1 MKSLVNENLHLQ
13 LMPDFEIEYSNSN
26 DKTIVD
32 LITVMGA
39 IYCADVSVTA
49 RKTKLVIEIPVFQV
63 EVWRDLTD
71 KIKHL
76 LKWVSDEDYQISFRL
91 FNEDLM
97 EKKETQLKLSLDSP
111 NKRIVSLFS
120 GGLDSLTGAYYNF
133 KNEISSDYIGFLN
146 KREEATKQRL
156 LANFYKEKLN
166 PTPDII
172 LIEKPVDKK
181 QHYTQA
187 TRSLLYFSLAVAKAY
202 YNQSDQVNLY
212 ENGVLTLNPN
222 LYGRFTTKTTHP
234 KTIFE
239 YNNLLSELNI
249 NIQVNHPFIYKTKGE
264 SINEM
269 DLEFKNVIQDSF
281 TCGAGRSDV
290 LKVHEGQCGV
300 CIPCILRKISMAAYD
315 NEQFDCSYYFDYDA
329 KNFEPDLY
337 YYEFISNMQ
346 YFQKYV
352 ELIRNNEIF
361 GELNIKP
368 RYYDE
373 ADYLVKTNGM
383 LNTFAKEFERYMEKY
398 DLHRYARA
406 Y

>member
-1 MKSLVNENLHLQ
+1 MNSLVNENLHLQ
-13 LMPDFEIEYSNSN
+13 LMPDFEIDYSNEN

-32 LITVMGA
+32 LIIVMGA
-39 IYCADVSVTA
+39 IYCTDVSIKA
-49 RKTKLVIEIPVFQV
+49 RKTKLAIEIPVFQF
-63 EVWRDLTD
+63 EVWKGLTE

-76 LKWVSDEDYQISFRL
+76 LKWVSSEDYQISFRL
-91 FNEDLM
+91 FNEDVM
-97 EKKETQLKLSLDSP
+97 EKREGQLKLSLDSP

-146 KREEATKQRL
+146 KNEEATKQRF
-156 LANFYKEKLN
+156 LADFYKKKLK

-172 LIEKPVDKK
+172 LIDKPVDRK

-202 YNQSDQVNLY
+202 YNQSEQVNLY

-239 YNNLLSELNI
+239 YNKLLSELNI
-249 NIQVNHPFIYKTKGE
+249 NVQVNHPFIYKTKGE

-269 DLEFKNVIQDSF
+269 DLDFKYVIQDSF
-281 TCGAGRSDV
+281 TCGSGRSDID
-290 LKVHEGQCGV
+290 KVHEGQCGV

-315 NEQFDCSYYFDYDA
+315 NEQYDCIYYFDYEETV
-329 KNFEPDLY
+329 FEPDVY
-337 YYEFISNMQ
+337 YYEFISNIH

-352 ELIRNNEIF
+352 ALIRSNEVF
-361 GELNIKP
+361 SELKIKSK
-368 RYYDE
+368 YYDDAE
-373 ADYLVKTNGM
+373 YLVKTNEM
-383 LNTFAKEFERYMEKY
+383 LNKFANEFERYLEKY
-398 DLHRYARA
+398 GLHRYARA